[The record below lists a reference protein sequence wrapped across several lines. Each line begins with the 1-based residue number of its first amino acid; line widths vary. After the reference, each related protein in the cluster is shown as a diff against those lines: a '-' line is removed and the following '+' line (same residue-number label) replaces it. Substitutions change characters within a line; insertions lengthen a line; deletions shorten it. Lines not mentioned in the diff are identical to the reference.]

1 MPGGIPGQGVAPGT
15 KMCPNGHIMQAG
27 WPRCPYCPQTAGSR
41 KPVPKTR
48 VASAIDIKKMIKP
61 KPKPRPKQ
69 PMRTKLIEVEEA
81 APAVGWLVCLNG
93 RYKGKDFRIK
103 EGKNTIGHEKNCD
116 ILLEEEY
123 VSLRHANI
131 NHLRKDGE
139 NIFILVDLDSANGT
153 FLNDNEEP
161 ISKEELVDNDKVV
174 FGQTGFRF
182 KCI

>member
-1 MPGGIPGQGVAPGT
+1 M
-15 KMCPNGHIMQAG
+15 
-27 WPRCPYCPQTAGSR
+27 
-41 KPVPKTR
+41 PKTR
-48 VASAIDIKKMIKP
+48 VASAVDIKKMIKP
-61 KPKPRPKQ
+61 MPRPKPRPKQ

-103 EGKNTIGHEKNCD
+103 EGKNTIGKEKICD